1 MEVSMISRDL
11 TEALVDQQLP
21 PADHFPAD
29 LFPADIG
36 LDTSLSCRLAQAK
49 ARLDRLEH
57 DHRSRDHSALAT
69 ARVEFALAARAL
81 ADALI
86 AQGLHARWEA
96 D

>member
-1 MEVSMISRDL
+1 MDVSMISSDL
-11 TEALVDQQLP
+11 PDALVDQRLTPPDLP
-21 PADHFPAD
+21 PAC
-29 LFPADIG
+29 IG
-36 LDTSLSCRLAQAK
+36 FDTSLSCRLAQAK

-81 ADALI
+81 ADALV
-86 AQGLHARWEA
+86 ARGLHTRWDA